1 MGSVIRAAAL
11 DGFRDLASAMGADPD
26 VLLARRGL
34 DGDIRPESLISLEAT
49 AHLLEDAAEQ
59 LGCPDFG
66 LRLGATQNPSMLG
79 ALAAVILNAPDV
91 ERLLADVSGYLFV
104 HSPAYEV
111 IVDRSSPVDKSCA
124 TLRFGISLDDY
135 APQRQLIDGCLAM
148 TFHII
153 RRVGGPQ
160 FRVKA
165 ISLPHTPLVLARRYS
180 AFFGAPVHSE
190 QPYAGLHFGQEFL
203 NVDLR
208 QVSAQARVDALAE
221 LESTHNAR
229 VNTMADLVRH
239 TLIHTMGANKG
250 TRRETAA
257 LLGQNPR
264 TLQRR
269 LESAGTSF
277 DEIREQVYRT
287 VAMHYLCETQIPLG
301 QVAAA
306 LGYSEQSAFT
316 RACRRW
322 FGTTP
327 STVRATAGTGDSQT
341 DH

>member
-1 MGSVIRAAAL
+1 VGSVIRAAAL
-11 DGFRDLASAMGADPD
+11 DGFRDLAAAMGADPGA
-26 VLLARRGL
+26 LLARRGL
-34 DGDIRPESLISLEAT
+34 GADIRPESLISLEAT
-49 AHLLEDAAEQ
+49 AHLLEDAADE
-59 LGCPDFG
+59 LNCPDFG
-66 LRLGATQNPSMLG
+66 LRLGATQSPSMLG

-111 IVDRSSPVDKSCA
+111 AVDRSSPVDNYCA

-148 TFHII
+148 TFHIM
-153 RRVGGPQ
+153 RRIGGRQ

-165 ISLPHTPLVLARRYS
+165 ISLPHTPRALARRYS
-180 AFFGAPVHSE
+180 AFFGAPVHFE
-190 QPYAGLHFGQEFL
+190 QPYAGVHFGREFL

-208 QVSAQARVDALAE
+208 QMSAQARADALAE
-221 LESTHNAR
+221 IESAHRAR
-229 VNTMADLVRH
+229 ASTMADRVRH

-257 LLGQNPR
+257 LLGLNPR

-269 LESAGTSF
+269 LASAGASF
-277 DEIREQVYRT
+277 DEIREDVYRT
-287 VAMHYLCETQIPLG
+287 AAMHYLCETQMPLG

-322 FGTTP
+322 FGATP
-327 STVRATAGTGDSQT
+327 STVRATTGGR
-341 DH
+341 